1 MQFQSTFQ
9 SCSSLSTIED
19 RMQLEDEFSICHFK
33 QPTRFYETGFWLSNW
48 DLEKSIGYKFSD
60 FQSVLSKS
68 KAHFNLVQDCLRYK
82 IDSLF
87 FSSFP
92 DPRILRLRRYP
103 ERCSRLIVSGKEWNS
118 RYHYL
123 SVISDNLCA
132 RFFKL
137 DFFGCV
143 HFNPVQVCLR

>member
-103 ERCSRLIVSGKEWNS
+103 ERCSRLIVSGKECNS
-118 RYHYL
+118 RYH
-123 SVISDNLCA
+123 
-132 RFFKL
+132 KL
-137 DFFGCV
+137 QQDEFIRGQFPASFIFYFH
-143 HFNPVQVCLR
+143 HFYITVDK